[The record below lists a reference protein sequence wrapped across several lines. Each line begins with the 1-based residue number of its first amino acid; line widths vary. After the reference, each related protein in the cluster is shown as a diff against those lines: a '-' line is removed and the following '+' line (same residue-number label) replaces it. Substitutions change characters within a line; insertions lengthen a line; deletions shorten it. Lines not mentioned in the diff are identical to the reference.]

1 MEVTAESM
9 EVTTHERER
18 GAGTRMNVRRRV
30 AGGFALLSVLF
41 VALVLLQL
49 VVGDRLRAG
58 HERRLGHLERLLDGN
73 RQVLQYMTDAETG
86 VRGFQLTA
94 DQAYLSPYES
104 GRRGAFSV
112 LDELAADARGTSVRG
127 LVGVERASATQ
138 WLDAY
143 AVPIVGSG
151 VADADP
157 TLAADGK
164 RIFDELRAANRA
176 VDLAL
181 ESERATVLAADR
193 RDAHRV
199 ELAFGVLAVL
209 VLLTGMGVAWHHQRH
224 LLRPLEHIRLTLRR
238 LADGDR
244 SARARAAGPAEMRAV
259 IGTLNDLAA
268 ETERLITDEQARAL
282 LGELRQRVAAEL
294 RGEGDLEE
302 RCRRVV
308 EIMAEALHGD
318 AAYGRVTVGR
328 GAGLSVYWPP
338 DAPPLGADLIRQVR
352 AGEPGAVHE
361 LAAGLAVALGG
372 DDDCPPG
379 LVLVARTGHVG
390 WTEAER
396 VLLAGLCREVDHAVR
411 QERLRLRQSHLITE
425 LRLLDEQKDVFVS
438 TVTHELRTPLTSIL
452 GYTEML
458 TDGDAEGLSPVQLRS
473 LDAILRNALRLQAT
487 VADLLLL
494 DRAGERAG
502 AGPAPVDLAAM
513 LAGVHDAASAA
524 ARAKNVAGLLD
535 AEPVWVLGD
544 APQLATA
551 VHKLVD
557 NAIKFTPAGGRFE
570 LRLSADGERATLTVT
585 DTGMGIPAD
594 DLPGLFTPFHRAA
607 NAMDQAVQGP
617 GLGLAIVRDIVTEH
631 GGTVS
636 ARSEV
641 GRGSVFTVTLPVLS
655 ASRVEVAHS

>member
-1 MEVTAESM
+1 MIIK
-9 EVTTHERER
+9 
-18 GAGTRMNVRRRV
+18 RRV
-30 AGGFALLSVLF
+30 AGGFALLCAMF

-58 HERRLGHLERLLDGN
+58 HEQRIGRLERLLDGN

-86 VRGFQLTA
+86 VRGFQLTGER
-94 DQAYLSPYES
+94 AYLSPYES
-104 GRRGAFSV
+104 GRRGAFAA
-112 LDELAADARGTSVRG
+112 LDALDADATSVTIRG
-127 LVGVERASATQ
+127 LARVERATATQ

-143 AVPIVGSG
+143 GIPIVGSG
-151 VADADP
+151 VADANP
-157 TLAADGK
+157 ALAAHGK
-164 RIFDELRAANRA
+164 LIFDELRAANGA
-176 VDLAL
+176 VERAL
-181 ESERATVLAADR
+181 EAERAAVVAADR

-199 ELAFGVLAVL
+199 ELLFGVLAVL
-209 VLLTGMGVAWHHQRH
+209 VLLTGLGIAWLHQRH

-244 SARARAAGPAEMRAV
+244 SARARPAGPAEMRAV

-268 ETERLITDEQARAL
+268 ETERLITDEQARAR

-294 RGEGDLEE
+294 RSGRDFEE
-302 RCRRVV
+302 RGRRVA
-308 EIMAEALHGD
+308 EILVEALAGD

-328 GAGLSVYWPP
+328 GAGLAVCWPP
-338 DAPPLGADLIRQVR
+338 AAPALGAELIRHIR
-352 AGEPGAVHE
+352 SGEPGAVHE
-361 LAAGLAVALGG
+361 LEAGLAVALDG

-379 LVLVARTGHVG
+379 LVLVTRSSGAD

-396 VLLAGLCREVDHAVR
+396 VLLAGLCREIDHAVR
-411 QERLRLRQSHLITE
+411 QERLRLRQARLITE
-425 LRLLDEQKDVFVS
+425 LRLLDGQKDVFVS

-473 LDAILRNALRLQAT
+473 LEAILRNALRLQAT

-494 DRAGERAG
+494 DRSGERPG

-513 LAGVHDAASAA
+513 LAGVHDSASTA

-535 AEPVWVLGD
+535 AAPVWVLGD
-544 APQLATA
+544 GPQLATA
-551 VHKLVD
+551 LRKLVD

-570 LRLSADGERATLTVT
+570 LRLSADDERATLTVA

-655 ASRVEVAHS
+655 ASPVEVAHS